1 MKYTIYHP
9 ALHAANVTLGALI
22 QQAAALERKIT
33 WLVVDRATSE
43 NRHGVISDQLVVE
56 LTGDR
61 PEVNGWAVLAAL
73 VLDAH
78 GQVQIRA
85 VPDYGVPER
94 FLRAN
99 AICGHCGTPAPELL
113 VLHNLHTGNCLL
125 IGRGCAAEVL
135 GPNGSKSVQY
145 ADVLIVADEAARQ
158 AQGRDVDAINA
169 NRYAYR
175 LVPYL
180 AQVARQIAL
189 YGWVSR
195 KKADRD
201 NIAATSELA
210 LDALFAAYDVT
221 PDATATAS
229 AEAALTW
236 ARQLAQEERDL
247 SDYELKLHELAQK
260 EIISYA
266 ETGLAA
272 SLLSA
277 HQASAQRA
285 LERELTTQPSKPIG
299 QVGERIPI
307 QLTVVDRKEIARPD
321 GVSVLY
327 KFITDDGKRAT
338 WFASSDPQ
346 LQVGTKYHL
355 KATVVEHGEFQG
367 VIETRLNRC
376 KVLAQ
381 DTTQAPLAI

>member
-1 MKYTIYHP
+1 MKYTLYHP
-9 ALHAANVTLGALI
+9 VLKELNATLGALI
-22 QQAAALERKIT
+22 QQAAALGRTIT

-43 NRHGVISDQLVVE
+43 NRHGVISDRLVVE

-61 PEVNGWAVLAAL
+61 PEVNSWAVLAAL
-73 VLDAH
+73 ALDAH
-78 GQVQIRA
+78 GQVQLRA

-94 FLRAN
+94 FLRAK
-99 AICGHCGTPAPELL
+99 AICGHCGTSASELL
-113 VLHNLHTGNCLL
+113 VLRNLNTTNCLL
-125 IGRGCAAEVL
+125 IGRGCAAEVI
-135 GPNGSKSVQY
+135 GSGGGQIIQY
-145 ADVLIVADEAARQ
+145 ADVLIAADEAARQ
-158 AQGRDVDAINA
+158 AQGRDVDAISA
-169 NRYAYR
+169 DRYAYR
-175 LVPYL
+175 LAPYL

-189 YGWVSR
+189 HGWVSR
-195 KKADRD
+195 KKAEHE

-221 PDATATAS
+221 PDVTAVAS
-229 AEAALTW
+229 VDAALAW
-236 ARQLAQEERDL
+236 ALGLAQEERDL

-285 LERELTTQPSKPIG
+285 LERQLTTQPSQPIG

-307 QLTVVDRKEIARPD
+307 QLTVVDRREIARPD
-321 GVSVLY
+321 GMTVLY
-327 KFITDDGKRAT
+327 KFITDDGKRAA

-346 LQVGTKYHL
+346 LQVGVKYHL
-355 KATVVEHGEFQG
+355 KATVVEHGECRG
-367 VIETRLNRC
+367 VVETRLNRC

-381 DTTQAPLAI
+381 DTAQAPLAI